1 MREYRYID
9 IKNFHYDLTKEEAV
23 KIIKRE
29 RIYKLSD
36 WAVELIE
43 YINNKSKEN
52 EVILYRD
59 ERPMVL
65 MDYLNIDV
73 VTSLF
78 NTIEKELY
86 DASFS
91 YSLEDDMH
99 DACMADWYN
108 RLVDFWQPLLYLKNI
123 LFLFERAEKPKKP
136 IAKKLMEIKNI

>member
-1 MREYRYID
+1 MSEYRYID
-9 IKNFHYDLTKEEAV
+9 IKNFHYGLTKEEAI

-36 WAVELIE
+36 WAVELIL

-59 ERPMVL
+59 EKPMAL

-78 NTIEKELY
+78 NELEKELNNTLFY
-86 DASFS
+86 AM
-91 YSLEDDMH
+91 EDEFMRNLH
-99 DACMADWYN
+99 N
-108 RLVDFWQPLLYLKNI
+108 RFCDFWEPLLLLKNI
-123 LFLFERAEKPKKP
+123 LFLFERAEKSNKP
-136 IAKKLMEIKNI
+136 IAKRLMEIENI

>member
-1 MREYRYID
+1 MSEYRYID
-9 IKNFHYDLTKEEAV
+9 IKNFHYAMTKEEAI

-52 EVILYRD
+52 DVILYRE

-78 NTIEKELY
+78 NELERELNNTLFY
-86 DASFS
+86 AM
-91 YSLEDDMH
+91 EDEFMRNLH
-99 DACMADWYN
+99 N
-108 RLVDFWQPLLYLKNI
+108 RLCDFWEPLVLLKNI
-123 LFLFERAEKPKKP
+123 LFLFERAEKSTKP
-136 IAKKLMEIKNI
+136 IAKRLMEIENI

>member
-1 MREYRYID
+1 MSEYRYKD
-9 IKNFHYDLTKEEAV
+9 IKNFHYELTKEEAI

-29 RIYKLSD
+29 RVYKLSD

-52 EVILYRD
+52 DVILYRE

-78 NTIEKELY
+78 NELERELNNTLFY
-86 DASFS
+86 AM
-91 YSLEDDMH
+91 EDEFMRNLH
-99 DACMADWYN
+99 N
-108 RLVDFWQPLLYLKNI
+108 RLCDFWEPLVLLKNI
-123 LFLFERAEKPKKP
+123 LFLFERAEKSTKQIVKR
-136 IAKKLMEIKNI
+136 LMEIENI